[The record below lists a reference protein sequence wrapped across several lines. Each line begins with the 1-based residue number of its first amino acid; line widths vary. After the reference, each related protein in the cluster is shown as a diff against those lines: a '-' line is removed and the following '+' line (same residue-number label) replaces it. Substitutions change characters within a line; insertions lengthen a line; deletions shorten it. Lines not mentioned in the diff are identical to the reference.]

1 MFHKQEDT
9 SDLKGGIQAWVAHCY
24 TQPPPNLSP
33 QKKLGPVW
41 ALQSW
46 NLIFLLSFFFFFFK
60 STLMLVSFEKECTNH
75 FQNQTNLLVS
85 VFLQHI
91 FFSSRWILSLFSFL
105 LFFSLSFYPCLPLF
119 LCPYLSLFVSIQ
131 HIYYVNSLFQTMESI
146 LDILIIFDVKNKIL
160 SIECIFNLYNND
172 MKSVLLLVP
181 LKNETEFE
189 SIV

>member
-1 MFHKQEDT
+1 MKLYETIPFKFIPEMCHHCASFHYFHISREMD
-9 SDLKGGIQAWVAHCY
+9 SF
-24 TQPPPNLSP
+24 PNVFIWWDPGSFF
-33 QKKLGPVW
+33 
-41 ALQSW
+41 
-46 NLIFLLSFFFFFFK
+46 FLTFFFFFFFK